1 MYSHYQVCFHKNK
14 KSDEIMLPDDKKI
27 SKIGLDSVE
36 LLCKH
41 NVWEKALLS
50 ISSKQYYIMIYT

>member
-27 SKIGLDSVE
+27 SKKLVWIALSYYANITYDK
-36 LLCKH
+36 KH
-41 NVWEKALLS
+41 C
-50 ISSKQYYIMIYT
+50 